1 MAFDNLCKYLAEKYP
16 ERFAAWLLDE
26 PPLTVEVLK
35 TELSVEPIRA
45 DAVFLLSGQRILHLE
60 FQVQVVTEPALPLRM
75 LDYWVRLYRR
85 YRLPITQVVIFLKE
99 PPDGTII
106 ETCFQVEATYHE
118 YRVVKLWQENPERFL
133 QEPALLPFATLA
145 ATEQPDQLLQQV
157 AARVNTIEPERQR
170 REIAASA
177 QILAGLR
184 FSKALVRQLLRGG
197 FMRESVIYQDI
208 LAEGLQQ
215 GLQQGLQRG
224 LQQGELNLILRLLPR
239 RVGAVPVE
247 IQVQIQRLSVAQLE
261 ALADALLDFTDL
273 ADLTEW
279 LQTHAANPINPTSPD
294 A

>member
-16 ERFAAWLLDE
+16 ERFTAWLLDE

-45 DAVFLLSGQRILHLE
+45 DAVFSLSGQRILHLE

-85 YRLPITQVVIFLKE
+85 YRWLITQVVIFLKE
-99 PPDGTII
+99 PPDGTVI

-133 QEPALLPFATLA
+133 QDPALLPFATLA
-145 ATEQPDQLLQQV
+145 ATEQPEQLLQQV
-157 AARVNTIEPERQR
+157 AAQLNRIEPERQR

-215 GLQQGLQRG
+215 GLQQG
-224 LQQGELNLILRLLPR
+224 ELNLILRLLPR

-247 IQVQIQRLSVAQLE
+247 IQAQIQRLSVAQLE
-261 ALADALLDFTDL
+261 ALADALLDFTNL

-279 LQTHAANPINPTSPD
+279 LQTHAANPINPTNSSD